1 MAESNGYT
9 KFPNWLLDEAMPK
22 CSYAEWAILC
32 VIARKTVGWGNDCE
46 RISINDFMKL
56 TGIEGRQHVVSAI
69 NRLLEKGYISR
80 ESDGQWFNY
89 SLRSSNLELLVTLSN
104 QLPKVTASSNLE
116 LPEVVTK
123 SNQFT
128 PVLKKERKLKKN
140 IYAPTALNGN
150 GKRYESSHFEKLLP
164 CLVKAVKTP
173 YGAGVNEDEFEQAIY
188 TLIGWDVTPEQ
199 VEGFGEWWK
208 TNGHYKGLPALKS
221 FVAEFRNY
229 LSGVKTNQGNGKPP
243 DNTTWQRIV
252 TAVTNGV
259 FTGLSS
265 EEKTALRSIGGLP
278 VIKAMTPYDEPK
290 LKSQFFQA
298 LGTAT

>member
-1 MAESNGYT
+1 MAAKYWIKLYHEVLDDAKMGRMPDRLWRRT
-9 KFPNWLLDEAMPK
+9 IELFLLAGEHDRDGELPRLDDMAWRLRVEPQDLMQEIHALSK
-22 CSYAEWAILC
+22 MGI
-32 VIARKTVGWGNDCE
+32 VT
-46 RISINDFMKL
+46 
-56 TGIEGRQHVVSAI
+56 IEG
-69 NRLLEKGYISR
+69 
-80 ESDGQWFNY
+80 D
-89 SLRSSNLELLVTLSN
+89 ELLVTN
-104 QLPKVTASSNLE
+104 FAKRQGASSSAE
-116 LPEVVTK
+116 RMKEFRKRSKDKDTEKEDIYIHSVPSHVTVT
-123 SNQFT
+123 NVT
-128 PVLKKERKLKKN
+128 
-140 IYAPTALNGN
+140 NGN
-150 GKRYESSHFEKLLP
+150 GKRYESSHFDKLLP

-229 LSGVKTNQGNGKPP
+229 LSGVKTNQGNGKAP

-265 EEKTALRSIGGLP
+265 DEKTALRAIGGLP

-298 LGTAT
+298 LGAT